1 MRGQILIDQGKHND
15 PRRRLDCG
23 NSLVELPLAAHEGIN
38 MLERRHPFVLRR
50 DRAAHGDQGFAR
62 RVGNQMQMEVMT
74 RHEFACLAM
83 VFPKFKEMLGSKR
96 DNWRPR
102 PLATILL
109 DKIAKF
115 IHHYRRLNNN
125 TLADVNLGDRTKTCL
140 SKTLDLPIQLG

>member
-1 MRGQILIDQGKHND
+1 
-15 PRRRLDCG
+15 
-23 NSLVELPLAAHEGIN
+23 
-38 MLERRHPFVLRR
+38 
-50 DRAAHGDQGFAR
+50 
-62 RVGNQMQMEVMT
+62 
-74 RHEFACLAM
+74 M

-96 DNWRPR
+96 DNWRAR

-140 SKTLDLPIQLG
+140 SKTLDFSLPTRLIKKMPKFLSLAMTC

>member
-1 MRGQILIDQGKHND
+1 
-15 PRRRLDCG
+15 
-23 NSLVELPLAAHEGIN
+23 
-38 MLERRHPFVLRR
+38 
-50 DRAAHGDQGFAR
+50 
-62 RVGNQMQMEVMT
+62 MQMEVMT

-83 VFPKFKEMLGSKR
+83 VFPKFKEMPGRKR

-140 SKTLDLPIQLG
+140 SKTLDLSLSNSANLRKCQSSHSSPWLVEKVDKHQIGINLCELANKPNPAPIRQRQQF

>member
-1 MRGQILIDQGKHND
+1 MK
-15 PRRRLDCG
+15 
-23 NSLVELPLAAHEGIN
+23 
-38 MLERRHPFVLRR
+38 
-50 DRAAHGDQGFAR
+50 
-62 RVGNQMQMEVMT
+62 VMT

-125 TLADVNLGDRTKTCL
+125 TLADVNLGDRTKTVYLKHWTSPYPTRLITKMPKFL
-140 SKTLDLPIQLG
+140 SLAMTC